1 MSLLAACGWLGSAC
15 FFSRGLVQWLASERA
30 RKVECPAT
38 YWRLSLAGSVLL
50 GVYSFARR
58 EPVLL
63 AGLLLNGCFYAR
75 NLHLERGGTRLSPR
89 LASVVLVLALPLLA
103 APAAGVEASGSRTP
117 AWFLVAI
124 AGQVLWSS
132 RFALQW
138 WASERAGRSRLPV
151 AFWYVSLC
159 GNCLLLAYALHL
171 RDPVFVASFALGPL
185 AQVRNLWL
193 ARGHPASAAPRR
205 A

>member
-1 MSLLAACGWLGSAC
+1 MSLLSACGWLGSAC

-30 RKVECPAT
+30 RQVECPAG
-38 YWRLSLAGSVLL
+38 YWWLSLAGSVLL
-50 GVYSFARR
+50 GAYAFARR

-63 AGLLLNGCFYAR
+63 AGLVLNGFFYAR
-75 NLHLERGGTRLSPR
+75 NLHLARGGTRLSPG
-89 LASVVLVLALPLLA
+89 LASLVAVVALPLLVVPA
-103 APAAGVEASGSRTP
+103 AAGVSATWARSP
-117 AWFLVAI
+117 AWFLAAI
-124 AGQVLWSS
+124 VGQALWSS

-138 WASERAGRSRLPV
+138 WASERAGTSRLPV

-171 RDPVFVASFALGPL
+171 GDPVFVASFALGPL

-193 ARGHPASAAPRR
+193 ARAPAAPRGV
-205 A
+205 